1 MASLDFEHFDLSL
14 DEETA
19 LCLMAISEMYRVE
32 ESKERTPAD
41 IVHDTVA
48 RLHEALLKGRPSY
61 AKIYAT
67 LSEQKQK
74 FHEEKHAAP
83 PPALVY
89 PNEFS
94 GVDTGIE
101 SIFLKRKYGCP
112 MCSNSFTAPALKTG
126 SLLVK
131 LDTRT
136 QMEVYTGVRAD
147 SDKEFV
153 DFSLFHIMICPN
165 CLYAGQEKDFDIW
178 DGASKEPQWI
188 RRKRIKLQQKVVSAY
203 LDDLNT
209 RRRIVQKAGEQGQRL
224 FCAGRTEGDAAIAIE
239 LATYTLNFL
248 VARVNANHKA
258 ELVYQIGLLHLMK
271 SLQYEKQLDDPTI
284 SSEFPAIRKKRM
296 ESIRDALATFLQ
308 VPDST
313 VENLDVRES
322 VRFNARKFWAAH
334 EMKHAGAF
342 AAAGAA
348 LQRTY
353 NQYISQLKKSEREYQ
368 IEEDKL
374 KRLGEEQHKAKNI
387 QQKEQFGRQMK
398 DVEKNLQ
405 LLRSG
410 MENYRGVVRVV
421 TPIYDSISLY
431 YDKFREMQRQRKREL
446 AAES

>member
-1 MASLDFEHFDLSL
+1 MAALDFEHFDLSL

-19 LCLMAISEMYRVE
+19 LRLMAISGMYRVE
-32 ESKERTPAD
+32 ESKERSPAD
-41 IVHDTVA
+41 IVHDTIA
-48 RLHEALLKGRPSY
+48 RLHEALVHGRPTYVKAY
-61 AKIYAT
+61 AA
-67 LSEQKQK
+67 LL
-74 FHEEKHAAP
+74 EEKKRLDEERNAAP
-83 PPALVY
+83 PPVIAY
-89 PNEFS
+89 PNDFV

-112 MCSNSFTAPALKTG
+112 MCSNAFTAPALKTG

-165 CLYAGQEKDFDIW
+165 CLYAGQEKDFDVW
-178 DGASKEPQWI
+178 DAASKEPQWI
-188 RRKRIKLQQKVVSAY
+188 RRKRIKLQQKVVTAY
-203 LDDLNT
+203 LDDIVT
-209 RRRIVQKAGEQGQRL
+209 RRKVVQKAGEQGQRL
-224 FCAGRTEGDAAIAIE
+224 FCSGRTEGDAAIAIE
-239 LATYTLNFL
+239 LATYTLGFL
-248 VARVNANHKA
+248 IARVNANHKA
-258 ELVYQIGLLHLMK
+258 ELIYQTGLLHLMK
-271 SLQYEKQLDDPTI
+271 SLQYEKQLDDPTL
-284 SSEFPAIRKKRM
+284 SGDFPTIRKRRL
-296 ESIRDALATFLQ
+296 EAIRDALATFLQ

-334 EMKHAGAF
+334 EMKHAAAF
-342 AAAGAA
+342 AAAGSA

-353 NQYISQLKKSEREYQ
+353 NQYVNQLKKAEREYQ
-368 IEEDKL
+368 IEEEKL
-374 KRLGEEQHKAKNI
+374 KRFGDEQHKAKNV
-387 QQKEQFGRQMK
+387 QQKEQIGRQMK
-398 DVEKNLQ
+398 EVEKNLQ
-405 LLRSG
+405 LLRAG

-421 TPIYDSISLY
+421 APIYDSVSLY